1 MNIKPLLFATLA
13 CLGWGMSARAADL
26 TGPGALSMTTPPPL
40 SARDKAQAA
49 DESKQGA
56 DASAEVNKTAKM
68 VKDKAILDR
77 VNTIGQKL
85 AAIANTTTYHA
96 DYGNDKTFPFT
107 WHFAVIDEKD
117 VNAFS
122 LPGGYVYV
130 NSGLLKFVRTDDE
143 LAGVLAHEITHAAHH
158 HIQSLSHEQSKM
170 NTEMIAGLLAAIVA
184 HVNTRDIG
192 NLAAGAQYT
201 QMGIL
206 NTKYSQA
213 AERDA
218 DHGGTL
224 LLQKAGYN
232 PVAMMTF
239 MQRLSDIEARSP
251 KVEMGILMDHPY
263 TTERVGMIRA
273 ELTAMNVPITTQ
285 AVRAVTD
292 APHAVVHPA
301 PGGGEDIVFANRTL
315 PTLADPDLNRTK
327 DIAARFNTL
336 LDGGLQ
342 MYQIEASGDQV
353 LVSDK
358 PLLTITLADVALHPG
373 QTTAS
378 LAKAASDALRSG
390 IYAQSFLS
398 SSTKL

>member
-1 MNIKPLLFATLA
+1 MSMNIKPLLFATLA
-13 CLGWGMSARAADL
+13 CLGWGAPALAGD
-26 TGPGALSMTTPPPL
+26 LSMTTSLPL
-40 SARDKAQAA
+40 TTRDKAQAA
-49 DESKQGA
+49 DEAKQGA
-56 DASAEVNKTAKM
+56 DASAEVNKTAKL
-68 VKDKAILDR
+68 VKDTAIIDR
-77 VNTIGQKL
+77 VNAIGQKL

-96 DYGNDKTFPFT
+96 GYGNDKTFPFT
-107 WHFAVIDEKD
+107 WHFFVIDEKD

-122 LPGGYVYV
+122 LPGGYVYI
-130 NSGLLKFVRTDDE
+130 NSGLLKFVHTDDE

-158 HIQSLSHEQSKM
+158 HIQSLSHEQAKM

-184 HVNTRDIG
+184 HVNPRDIA

-206 NTKYSQA
+206 NTHYSQA

-232 PVAMMTF
+232 PVAMLTF

-251 KVEMGILMDHPY
+251 KFEMGILMDHPY
-263 TTERVGMIRA
+263 TTERVGLINA
-273 ELTAMNVPITTQ
+273 ELTGMNVPITIH
-285 AVRAVTD
+285 ALREATD

-301 PGGGEDIVFANRTL
+301 PGGGVDIVYANRTL
-315 PTLADPDLNRTK
+315 PTLADPDLNRAK
-327 DIAARFNTL
+327 AIAAEFNTL
-336 LDGGLQ
+336 LDNGLQ
-342 MYQIEASGDQV
+342 MYQIAASGDQV
-353 LVSDK
+353 LVSER
-358 PLLTITLADVALHPG
+358 PLLTFTLADVALHPG

-390 IYAQSFLS
+390 VYAQSFLGS
-398 SSTKL
+398 KKL

>member
-1 MNIKPLLFATLA
+1 MKPLLIATLA
-13 CLGWGMSARAADL
+13 CLGWGAPAWAGDL
-26 TGPGALSMTTPPPL
+26 TLTTPPPL

-49 DESKQGA
+49 DEAKQGA
-56 DASAEVNKTAKM
+56 DASAEVNKTVKLA
-68 VKDKAILDR
+68 KDKAVVDR
-77 VNTIGQKL
+77 VDAIGQKI
-85 AAIANTTTYHA
+85 AAIANVTTYPA
-96 DYGNDKTFPFT
+96 SYGNDRTFPFT
-107 WHFAVIDEKD
+107 WHFFVIDEKD

-158 HIQSLSHEQSKM
+158 HIQSLTHEQAKM
-170 NTEMIAGLLAAIVA
+170 NTEMVAGLLAAIVA
-184 HVNTRDIG
+184 HVNPRDIA

-206 NTKYSQA
+206 NTRYSQA

-218 DHGGTL
+218 DHGGTI

-232 PVAMMTF
+232 PVAMLTF

-263 TTERVGMIRA
+263 TTERVGLIST
-273 ELTAMNVPITTQ
+273 ELAGMNVPVTP
-285 AVRAVTD
+285 RAIREATD

-301 PGGGEDIVFANRTL
+301 PGGGVDIVFANRTL

-327 DIAARFNTL
+327 AIAAKFNTL

-342 MYQIEASGDQV
+342 MYQIAASGDQV
-353 LVSDK
+353 LISDK
-358 PLLTITLADVALHPG
+358 PLLTITPADVALHPG

-390 IYAQSFLS
+390 VYAQSFLS
-398 SSTKL
+398 SSKL

>member
-13 CLGWGMSARAADL
+13 CLTYGQVALAGDL
-26 TGPGALSMTTPPPL
+26 TMTAPTPL

-49 DESKQGA
+49 DESKQGEQ
-56 DASAEVNKTAKM
+56 ASAEVGKGVKL
-68 VKDKAILDR
+68 VKDKAIVDR

-96 DYGNDKTFPFT
+96 DYGNDKTFPFV

-170 NTEMIAGLLAAIVA
+170 NTQMLIGMLAAIVA
-184 HVNTRDIG
+184 HVSPADMG
-192 NLAAGAQYT
+192 HLYEGASLA

-232 PVAMMTF
+232 PVAMLTF

-251 KVEMGILMDHPY
+251 KIEMGILMDHPF
-263 TTERVGMIRA
+263 TTERVGLIST
-273 ELTAMNVPITTQ
+273 ELASMNV
-285 AVRAVTD
+285 AVTPHALREATD

-301 PGGGEDIVFANRTL
+301 PGGGEDITFANRTL
-315 PTLADPDLNRTK
+315 PTLSDPDLNRTQA
-327 DIAARFNTL
+327 IAARFNAL

-342 MYQIEASGDQV
+342 MYQIAASGDQV
-353 LVSDK
+353 LISDK
-358 PLLTITLADVALHPG
+358 PLLTITPADVALHPG
-373 QTTAS
+373 QTTVS

-390 IYAQSFLS
+390 VYAQSFLN
-398 SSTKL
+398 SSTNL

>member
-13 CLGWGMSARAADL
+13 CLGWEPSALAGDL
-26 TGPGALSMTTPPPL
+26 TMTVAAPL
-40 SARDKAQAA
+40 SARDKVQAA
-49 DESKQGA
+49 DEAKQGA
-56 DASAEVNKTAKM
+56 DASAEVNKAVKL
-68 VKDKAILDR
+68 VKDKAIVDR
-77 VNTIGQKL
+77 VDVIGQKL
-85 AAIANTTTYHA
+85 ATIANTTTYHA

-107 WHFAVIDEKD
+107 WHFFVIDEKD

-184 HVNTRDIG
+184 HINPRDIA

-206 NTKYSQA
+206 KTRYSQA

-232 PVAMMTF
+232 PVAMLTF
-239 MQRLSDIEARSP
+239 MLRLSDIEARSP

-263 TTERVGMIRA
+263 TTERVGLINT
-273 ELTAMNVPITTQ
+273 ELTGMNVAVTPH
-285 AVRAVTD
+285 AVRQATD

-315 PTLADPDLNRTK
+315 PTLSDPDLNRTK

-342 MYQIEASGDQV
+342 MYQIASSGDQV

-373 QTTAS
+373 QTTVS

-390 IYAQSFLS
+390 VYAQSFLS
-398 SSTKL
+398 SSKL

>member
-13 CLGWGMSARAADL
+13 CLTYGQVARAGDL
-26 TGPGALSMTTPPPL
+26 TMTASTPL

-49 DESKQGA
+49 DESKQGEQ
-56 DASAEVNKTAKM
+56 ASAEVGKGVKL
-68 VKDKAILDR
+68 VKDKAIVDR

-96 DYGNDKTFPFT
+96 DYGNDKTFPFV

-170 NTEMIAGLLAAIVA
+170 NTQMLIGMLAAIVA
-184 HVNTRDIG
+184 HVSPADMG
-192 NLAAGAQYT
+192 HLYEGASLA

-232 PVAMMTF
+232 PVAMLTF

-251 KVEMGILMDHPY
+251 KIEMGILMDHPF
-263 TTERVGMIRA
+263 TTERVGLIST
-273 ELTAMNVPITTQ
+273 ELASMNV
-285 AVRAVTD
+285 AVTPHALREATD

-301 PGGGEDIVFANRTL
+301 PGGGEDIIFANRTL
-315 PTLADPDLNRTK
+315 PTLSDPDLNRTQA
-327 DIAARFNTL
+327 IAARFNAL

-342 MYQIEASGDQV
+342 MYQIAASGDQV
-353 LVSDK
+353 LISDK
-358 PLLTITLADVALHPG
+358 PLLTITPADVALHPG
-373 QTTAS
+373 QTTVS

-390 IYAQSFLS
+390 VYAQSFLN
-398 SSTKL
+398 SSTNL

>member
-1 MNIKPLLFATLA
+1 MKPLLIATLA
-13 CLGWGMSARAADL
+13 CLGWGTPAWAGDL
-26 TGPGALSMTTPPPL
+26 TLTTPPPL

-49 DESKQGA
+49 DEAKQGA
-56 DASAEVNKTAKM
+56 DASAEVNKTVKLA
-68 VKDKAILDR
+68 KDKAVVDR
-77 VNTIGQKL
+77 VDAIGQKI
-85 AAIANTTTYHA
+85 AAIANVTTYPA
-96 DYGNDKTFPFT
+96 SYGNDKTFPFT
-107 WHFAVIDEKD
+107 WHFFVIDEKD

-158 HIQSLSHEQSKM
+158 HIQSLTHEQAKM
-170 NTEMIAGLLAAIVA
+170 NTEMVAGLLAAIVA
-184 HVNTRDIG
+184 HVNPRDIA

-206 NTKYSQA
+206 NTRYSQA

-218 DHGGTL
+218 DHGGTI

-232 PVAMMTF
+232 PVAMLTF

-263 TTERVGMIRA
+263 TTERVGLIST
-273 ELTAMNVPITTQ
+273 ELAGMNVPVTP
-285 AVRAVTD
+285 RAIREATD

-301 PGGGEDIVFANRTL
+301 PGGGVDIVFANRTL

-327 DIAARFNTL
+327 AIAAKFNTL
-336 LDGGLQ
+336 LDSGLQ
-342 MYQIEASGDQV
+342 MYQIAASGDQV
-353 LVSDK
+353 LISDK
-358 PLLTITLADVALHPG
+358 PLLTITPADVALHPG
-373 QTTAS
+373 QTTAA

-390 IYAQSFLS
+390 VYAQSFLS
-398 SSTKL
+398 SSKL

>member
-1 MNIKPLLFATLA
+1 MKPNLKPWTIAALA
-13 CLGWGMSARAADL
+13 CVGWGTPAVAGDL
-26 TGPGALSMTTPPPL
+26 AMTTPPPMT
-40 SARDKAQAA
+40 SRDKAQAA

-56 DASAEVNKTAKM
+56 DASAEVNKTAKL
-68 VKDKAILDR
+68 VKDKAVVDR
-77 VNTIGQKL
+77 VDAIGQKI
-85 AAIANTTTYHA
+85 AAIANVTTYPA
-96 DYGNDKTFPFT
+96 SYGNDRTFPFT
-107 WHFAVIDEKD
+107 WHFFVIDEKD

-130 NSGLLKFVRTDDE
+130 NSGLLKFVRSDDE

-158 HIQSLSHEQSKM
+158 HIQSLTHEQAKM
-170 NTEMIAGLLAAIVA
+170 NTEMVAGLLAAIVA
-184 HVNTRDIG
+184 HVNPRDIA

-206 NTKYSQA
+206 NTRYSQA

-232 PVAMMTF
+232 PVAMLTF

-251 KVEMGILMDHPY
+251 KLEMGILMDHPY
-263 TTERVGMIRA
+263 TTERVGLINT
-273 ELTAMNVPITTQ
+273 ELTGMNV
-285 AVRAVTD
+285 AVTAHAIREATD

-327 DIAARFNTL
+327 AIAARFNTL

-342 MYQIEASGDQV
+342 MYQIAASGDQV
-353 LVSDK
+353 LISDK
-358 PLLTITLADVALHPG
+358 PLITITPADVALHPG
-373 QTTAS
+373 QTTVS

-390 IYAQSFLS
+390 VYAQSFLS
-398 SSTKL
+398 SSKL

>member
-1 MNIKPLLFATLA
+1 MNIKPLLFASLA
-13 CLGWGMSARAADL
+13 FLAWGPAARAGDL
-26 TGPGALSMTTPPPL
+26 TMTTPPPL

-49 DESKQGA
+49 DESKQGVE
-56 DASAEVNKTAKM
+56 ASAEVNKGVKL
-68 VKDKAILDR
+68 VKDKAVVDR
-77 VNTIGQKL
+77 VNAIGQKL

-96 DYGNDKTFPFT
+96 GYGNDKTFPFT
-107 WHFAVIDEKD
+107 WHFSVIDEKD

-170 NTEMIAGLLAAIVA
+170 NTAMLAGLLAAIVA
-184 HVNTRDIG
+184 HVNPRDIG

-263 TTERVGMIRA
+263 TTERVGLIST
-273 ELTAMNVPITTQ
+273 ELADMKVAITPH
-285 AVRAVTD
+285 AVREATD

-315 PTLADPDLNRTK
+315 PTLADPDLNRTSA
-327 DIAARFNTL
+327 IAARFNAL

-342 MYQIEASGDQV
+342 MYQIASSGDQV

-358 PLLTITLADVALHPG
+358 PLLTITPADVALHPG
-373 QTTAS
+373 QTTVS

-390 IYAQSFLS
+390 VYAQSFLS

>member
-1 MNIKPLLFATLA
+1 MNIKLLLFAALL
-13 CLGWGMSARAADL
+13 CLGWSLPASANDL
-26 TGPGALSMTTPPPL
+26 VTTTPAPL
-40 SARDKAQAA
+40 SARDKSQAA

-56 DASAEVNKTAKM
+56 DASAEVNKAVKM
-68 VKDKAILDR
+68 VKDKAITDR
-77 VNTIGQKL
+77 VNTIGQKI
-85 AAIANTTTYHA
+85 AAIANVTTYPA
-96 DYGNDKTFPFT
+96 LYGNDKTFPFT
-107 WHFAVIDEKD
+107 WHFFVIDEKD

-130 NSGLLKFVRTDDE
+130 NSGLLKFVRSDDE

-184 HVNTRDIG
+184 HVNPRDMA

-206 NTKYSQA
+206 NTRYSQA

-218 DHGGTL
+218 DHGGTI

-232 PVAMMTF
+232 PVAMLTF
-239 MQRLSDIEARSP
+239 MQRLSGIEARSP
-251 KVEMGILMDHPY
+251 KIEMGILMDHPY
-263 TTERVGMIRA
+263 TTERVGLINT
-273 ELTAMNVPITTQ
+273 ELAAMNVSVTTQ
-285 AVRAVTD
+285 AVRQVTD

-301 PGGGEDIVFANRTL
+301 PSGGEDIVFANRTL
-315 PTLADPDLNRTK
+315 PTLSDPDMNRT
-327 DIAARFNTL
+327 AAFVTKFNSL

-342 MYQIEASGDQV
+342 MYQIAASGDQV
-353 LVSDK
+353 LISDK
-358 PLLTITLADVALHPG
+358 PLLTITPADVALHPG
-373 QTTAS
+373 QTSQS

-390 IYAQSFLS
+390 IYAQSFAS
-398 SSTKL
+398 SSRL

>member
-1 MNIKPLLFATLA
+1 MKPLLLATLA
-13 CLGWGMSARAADL
+13 CLTWGLPALADAPSA
-26 TGPGALSMTTPPPL
+26 PPALSD
-40 SARDKAQAA
+40 RDKAQDA
-49 DESKQGA
+49 DEAKQGA
-56 DASAEVNKTAKM
+56 DASAEVNKTVKL
-68 VKDKAILDR
+68 VKDKAIIDR
-77 VNTIGQKL
+77 VNDIGQKI
-85 AAIANTTTYHA
+85 AAIANVTTYPA
-96 DYGNDKTFPFT
+96 SYGNAKTLPFI
-107 WHFAVIDEKD
+107 WHFFVIDEKD

-143 LAGVLAHEITHAAHH
+143 LAGVLAHEITHSAHH
-158 HIQSLSHEQSKM
+158 HIQSLTHEQSKM
-170 NTEMIAGLLAAIVA
+170 NTEMVAGLLAAIVA
-184 HVNTRDIG
+184 HVNPRDIA

-206 NTKYSQA
+206 NTRYSQA

-218 DHGGTL
+218 DHGGTI

-232 PVAMMTF
+232 PVAMLTF
-239 MQRLSDIEARSP
+239 MQRLSGIEARSP
-251 KVEMGILMDHPY
+251 KIEMGILMDHPY
-263 TTERVGMIRA
+263 TTERVGLIDTQLG
-273 ELTAMNVPITTQ
+273 EMNIPITPHAIRQ
-285 AVRAVTD
+285 ATD

-327 DIAARFNTL
+327 AIVTKFNTL

-342 MYQIEASGDQV
+342 MYQIAASGDQV

-358 PLLTITLADVALHPG
+358 PLITITPADVALHPG
-373 QTTAS
+373 QTSAS

-390 IYAQSFLS
+390 VYAQSFS
-398 SSTKL
+398 SSSKL

>member
-1 MNIKPLLFATLA
+1 MKRELKPWTFAALA
-13 CLGWGMSARAADL
+13 CLGWGIPAMAGDL
-26 TGPGALSMTTPPPL
+26 TTTTPPPL

-56 DASAEVNKTAKM
+56 DASSEVNKTVKL
-68 VKDKAILDR
+68 VKDKAIMDR
-77 VNTIGQKL
+77 VDAIGQK
-85 AAIANTTTYHA
+85 IATVANVTTYPA
-96 DYGNDKTFPFT
+96 SYGNDKTFPFT
-107 WHFAVIDEKD
+107 WHFFVIDEKD

-158 HIQSLSHEQSKM
+158 HIQSLTHEQTKM
-170 NTEMIAGLLAAIVA
+170 NTEMVAGLLAAIVA
-184 HVNTRDIG
+184 HVNPRDMA

-206 NTKYSQA
+206 NTRYSQA

-218 DHGGTL
+218 DHGGTI

-232 PVAMMTF
+232 PVAMLTF
-239 MQRLSDIEARSP
+239 MQRLGGIEARSP

-263 TTERVGMIRA
+263 TTERVGLINA
-273 ELTAMNVPITTQ
+273 ELAEMNVAVTPH
-285 AVRAVTD
+285 AVREATD

-301 PGGGEDIVFANRTL
+301 PGGGENIVFANRTL
-315 PTLADPDLNRTK
+315 PTLSDPDLNRTQA
-327 DIAARFNTL
+327 IAAKFNTL

-342 MYQIEASGDQV
+342 MYQIAASGAQV
-353 LVSDK
+353 LISDK
-358 PLLTITLADVALHPG
+358 PLLTITSADVALHPG
-373 QTTAS
+373 QTPES

-390 IYAQSFLS
+390 VYSQSFTS
-398 SSTKL
+398 SNKL

>member
-1 MNIKPLLFATLA
+1 MTPKMKSQFSLWTLA
-13 CLGWGMSARAADL
+13 VCAGLGMGTPVWAGDI
-26 TGPGALSMTTPPPL
+26 ALTTPPPL
-40 SARDKAQAA
+40 SARDKSQAA
-49 DESKQGA
+49 DEAKQGA
-56 DASAEVNKTAKM
+56 DASAEVNKTVKL
-68 VKDKAILDR
+68 VKDKAVADR
-77 VNTIGQKL
+77 VNAIGQKI
-85 AAIANTTTYHA
+85 AAIANVTTYPA
-96 DYGNDKTFPFT
+96 SYGNDKTFPFT
-107 WHFAVIDEKD
+107 WHFFVIDEKD

-158 HIQSLSHEQSKM
+158 HIQSLTHEQSKM
-170 NTEMIAGLLAAIVA
+170 NTEMVAGLLAAIVA
-184 HVNTRDIG
+184 HVNPRDMA

-206 NTKYSQA
+206 NTRYSQA

-232 PVAMMTF
+232 PVAMLTF
-239 MQRLSDIEARSP
+239 MQRLGDIEARSP
-251 KVEMGILMDHPY
+251 KIEMGILMDHPY
-263 TTERVGMIRA
+263 TTERVGLINTELA
-273 ELTAMNVPITTQ
+273 EMNV
-285 AVRAVTD
+285 AVTPRAIREVTD

-315 PTLADPDLNRTK
+315 PTLSDPDLNRTAEIVTK
-327 DIAARFNTL
+327 FNTL

-342 MYQIEASGDQV
+342 MYQIAASGAQV
-353 LVSDK
+353 LVSNK
-358 PLLTITLADVALHPG
+358 PLITITSADVALHPG
-373 QTTAS
+373 QSSES

-390 IYAQSFLS
+390 VYSQSFS
-398 SSTKL
+398 SSKL

>member
-1 MNIKPLLFATLA
+1 MNIKPLLFAALA
-13 CLGWGMSARAADL
+13 CLSLGPAALAGDL
-26 TGPGALSMTTPPPL
+26 TMTAPALL

-49 DESKQGA
+49 DESKQGEQ
-56 DASAEVNKTAKM
+56 ASAEVSKGVKL
-68 VKDKAILDR
+68 VKDKAIVDR

-85 AAIANTTTYHA
+85 AAIANATTYHA
-96 DYGNDKTFPFT
+96 DYGNDKTFPFV

-170 NTEMIAGLLAAIVA
+170 NTQMLIGMLAALVA
-184 HVNTRDIG
+184 HVSPADMG
-192 NLAAGAQYT
+192 HLYEGASLA

-251 KVEMGILMDHPY
+251 KIEMGILMNHPF
-263 TTERVGMIRA
+263 TTERVGLISA
-273 ELTAMNVPITTQ
+273 ELASMNV
-285 AVRAVTD
+285 AVTPHALREATD

-315 PTLADPDLNRTK
+315 PTLADPDLNRTQA
-327 DIAARFNTL
+327 IAAKFNAL

-342 MYQIEASGDQV
+342 MYQIAASGDQV
-353 LVSDK
+353 LISDK
-358 PLLTITLADVALHPG
+358 PLLTITPADVALHPG
-373 QTTAS
+373 QTTVS
-378 LAKAASDALRSG
+378 LAKAACDALRSG
-390 IYAQSFLS
+390 VYAQSFLN

>member
-1 MNIKPLLFATLA
+1 MNIKPLLTASLA
-13 CLGWGMSARAADL
+13 CLTLGVSARAADL
-26 TGPGALSMTTPPPL
+26 TGPGDLAMTTPPLL

-56 DASAEVNKTAKM
+56 DASAQVNKTVKM
-68 VKDKAILDR
+68 VKDKAVLDR
-77 VNTIGQKL
+77 VNDIGQKL

-96 DYGNDKTFPFT
+96 DYGNDRTFPFT
-107 WHFAVIDEKD
+107 WHFLVIDEKD

-184 HVNTRDIG
+184 HVSTRDIA
-192 NLAAGAQYT
+192 NIAAGAQYT

-239 MQRLSDIEARSP
+239 MQRLSDIESRSP
-251 KVEMGILMDHPY
+251 KIEMGILMDHPY
-263 TTERVGMIRA
+263 TTERVGLIGA
-273 ELTAMNVPITTQ
+273 ELTAMNVAVTPH
-285 AVRAVTD
+285 AVREATD

-301 PGGGEDIVFANRTL
+301 PGGGEDIVFANHTL

-358 PLLTITLADVALHPG
+358 PLLTMTAADVALHPG
-373 QTTAS
+373 QTTTS
-378 LAKAASDALRSG
+378 LAKAASDALRGG

-398 SSTKL
+398 SSTRL